1 MTGSSAAAV
10 ATIGPI
16 AIPQMRRHGYPDS
29 LSSGAVAA
37 AGTLGMLIPP
47 SVVIVLYGVLS
58 GQSIERLL
66 IAGIVPGIFTAII
79 YTFVAAWL
87 GRPNA
92 LLRATAQEKVLA
104 TVGAGYTSTSEFASA
119 PTTKASND
127 SGAASETSKA
137 SGIRDL
143 LDAGSL
149 FFVVEI

>member
-16 AIPQMRRHGYPDS
+16 AIPQMRRHGYPDR

-66 IAGIVPGIFTAII
+66 IAGIVPGILTAII
-79 YTFVAAWL
+79 HAFVAAWL

-92 LLRATAQEKVLA
+92 LLRATAQDKLLA
-104 TVGAGYTSTSEFASA
+104 TVGTGGSSS
-119 PTTKASND
+119 
-127 SGAASETSKA
+127 SG
-137 SGIRDL
+137 SGTAT
-143 LDAGSL
+143 DAGGSN
-149 FFVVEI
+149 FI